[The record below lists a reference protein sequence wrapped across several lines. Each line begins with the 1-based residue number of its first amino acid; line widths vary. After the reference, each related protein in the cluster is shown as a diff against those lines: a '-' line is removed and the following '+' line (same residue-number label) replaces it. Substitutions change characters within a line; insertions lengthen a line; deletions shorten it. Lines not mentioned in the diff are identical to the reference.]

1 MIFYHGTNHNIDK
14 FLTAFVGTGN
24 DQHGPGIYFTDS
36 IQFAKGYGTQV
47 YEVDIIKARLRNGW
61 NRTKPQYGWI
71 RRVVKSSPDHIDT
84 AQNWDEDPETGLRKA
99 IYSIIDNSEN
109 YGDCI
114 QSIWAEFFMKDEE
127 RFINELATRG
137 IDGIVYKNEKD
148 LVLTLFNPA
157 AIRSTRLISLQKNPS
172 KYFAGLDE
180 KTAKARAA
188 AQKLKSQLYK
198 AGSKLA
204 FAMDLPGDNKKPK
217 RKSQYSDTGTLKE
230 ISEKYDAPLES
241 LKKIYNKGLAAWAS
255 SGHRPG
261 ASQHAWARARV
272 MSVLQGGK
280 ARQVDKKEWSEILSF
295 RSK

>member
-1 MIFYHGTNHNIDK
+1 MIFYHGTNHKIDK
-14 FLTAFVGTGN
+14 FLTAFVGSGN
-24 DQHGPGIYFTDS
+24 DHGPGIYFADS
-36 IQFAKGYGTQV
+36 IEFAKGYGENL
-47 YEVDIIKARLRNGW
+47 YEVDIVKARIKNGCS
-61 NRTKPQYGWI
+61 RVKPRLFI
-71 RRVVKSSPDHIDT
+71 INKLIKSQPDHMYT
-84 AQNWDEDPETGLRKA
+84 ALNWDEDPKRGLRLA
-99 IYSIIDNSEN
+99 MESIVENSVD

-114 QSIWAEFFMKDEE
+114 QSIWAEFFMGDEALFVK
-127 RFINELATRG
+127 RLSDLG
-137 IDGIVYKNEKD
+137 IDGILYKIYQNTI
-148 LVLTLFNPA
+148 LTLFNPK
-157 AIRSTRLISLQKNPS
+157 AIRSTKLISLQKNPA

-188 AQKLKSQLYK
+188 AQKLKSKLYK

-217 RKSQYSDTGTLKE
+217 RKSKYSDTGTLKE
-230 ISEKYDAPLES
+230 ISEKYNAPIES

-295 RSK
+295 RSGK